1 MQKILIIGGAGYIGS
16 YLTYKLLEKKFNVT
30 VIDSF
35 KNSDKIF
42 NYIIKNSNLKVIRK
56 DARDLE
62 KRELKLFDTIIPLA
76 ALVGAPLCKMKPFEA
91 RSINLELIDTIIKKL
106 SSKQKIIFPTTNSGY
121 GSTSGDLK
129 CDENTPLNP
138 VSLYGVLKKEAENLV
153 MQRENSICFRL
164 ATVFGVSPRHRIDLL
179 VNDFVYKAYNDNC
192 LVLFEEKFKRNYIHL
207 DDVAEGFIFA
217 EKNFKKMRGEIYNLG
232 LSNANLSKKEL
243 AILIKKY
250 VKKLTII
257 SSKIGTDPDKRNY
270 IVDNSKIEKFGFKAK
285 TSVEEGIKELI
296 KYYSYICKS
305 ETNV

>member
-16 YLTYKLLEKKFNVT
+16 YLTYKLLEKKYDVT
-30 VIDSF
+30 VVDSF

-42 NYIIKNSNLKVIRK
+42 NYIIKNSNLKVIRQ

-91 RSINLELIDTIIKKL
+91 RSINLDLIDTIVKKL

-121 GSTSGDLK
+121 GSTSGNLK
-129 CDENTPLNP
+129 CDENTPLKP
-138 VSLYGVLKKEAENLV
+138 VSLYGVLKKEAEKIV

-192 LVLFEEKFKRNYIHL
+192 LVLFEEEFKRNYIHL

-243 AILIKKY
+243 AMLIKKY

>member
-153 MQRENSICFRL
+153 
-164 ATVFGVSPRHRIDLL
+164 
-179 VNDFVYKAYNDNC
+179 ND
-192 LVLFEEKFKRNYIHL
+192 
-207 DDVAEGFIFA
+207 
-217 EKNFKKMRGEIYNLG
+217 
-232 LSNANLSKKEL
+232 
-243 AILIKKY
+243 
-250 VKKLTII
+250 VK
-257 SSKIGTDPDKRNY
+257 
-270 IVDNSKIEKFGFKAK
+270 
-285 TSVEEGIKELI
+285 
-296 KYYSYICKS
+296 
-305 ETNV
+305 